1 MNFFYYNI
9 MEKVDCCCSFFF
21 YKKKVVHDKNYNIYT
36 EKDINESNIRDVVI
50 DYEITVETVN
60 VN

>member
-1 MNFFYYNI
+1 

-50 DYEITVETVN
+50 DYEITVETVMIL
-60 VN
+60 